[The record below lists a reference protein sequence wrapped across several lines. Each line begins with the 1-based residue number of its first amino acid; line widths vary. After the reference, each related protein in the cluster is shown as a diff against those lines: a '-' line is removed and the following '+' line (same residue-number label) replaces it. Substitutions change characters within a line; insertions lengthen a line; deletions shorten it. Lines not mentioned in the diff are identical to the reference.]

1 RVHPDIRPVVHAHRL
16 DQEIGLDDR
25 HVDRVTG
32 VLAAEH
38 LRAGPPS
45 DVLAELEV
53 AAIEIALRTDPGVR
67 ADDRAPVVA
76 PLQEGLVPDEHSVSD
91 REGVRMKHE
100 HADTDAH
107 AVTERLAE
115 RAQQHTPLAR
125 AVGAI
130 EVGRG
135 RVALEEGLARLALAQ
150 AGRLRDLVG
159 RIGRDLLDAVDRLD
173 RSRRQWLLANSRI
186 EVVTRSIC
194 SSVSSGYMGIESTS
208 AANRSV
214 MGKSPLRYPRNSADC
229 CRWIGTGLWIWVPMP
244 RSARKPRSA
253 SRRPSG
259 TRMQ

>member
-1 RVHPDIRPVVHAHRL
+1 MRRTRSNSRKRSSGRLIVTFLLAGLRRRVLIVILSHTNLRALLWLLAIAQDLRRHPR
-16 DQEIGLDDR
+16 DDR
-25 HVDRVTG
+25 VIGDVVRHD
-32 VLAAEH
+32 
-38 LRAGPPS
+38 RAGP
-45 DVLAELEV
+45 D
-53 AAIEIALRTDPGVR
+53 
-67 ADDRAPVVA
+67 
-76 PLQEGLVPDEHSVSD
+76 
-91 REGVRMKHE
+91 
-100 HADTDAH
+100 
-107 AVTERLAE
+107 RLAE

-208 AANRSV
+208 SANRSV
-214 MGKSPLRYPRNSADC
+214 MGRSPLRYPRNSADC
-229 CRWIGTGLWIWVPMP
+229 CRWIGTG
-244 RSARKPRSA
+244 
-253 SRRPSG
+253 
-259 TRMQ
+259 